1 MEDIDEDNSQTNNI
15 NEDSKIITTYNP
27 NQNQYIKTHT
37 SLEEN
42 TINEENFDISN
53 INYNYVKNN
62 NLNNDNNEEFEEE
75 DENDLSSEDEY
86 ENRLNN
92 IKIGILKVKLN
103 IFNKIVISKIKKYF
117 YYFISKINLKIKCNE
132 IFLQDD
138 NFLYSK
144 LKLKTSDTNKFYAL
158 KKLIY
163 VIRKNILYKLIK
175 QNYFY
180 QWKIQKENKYI
191 FNKNEKNN
199 NINII
204 RFCSILIKIFNKR
217 LENNFYLSYF
227 IKK

>member
-92 IKIGILKVKLN
+92 FKIGILKVKLN

-163 VIRKNILYKLIK
+163 VI
-175 QNYFY
+175 
-180 QWKIQKENKYI
+180 YI
-191 FNKNEKNN
+191 
-199 NINII
+199 
-204 RFCSILIKIFNKR
+204 
-217 LENNFYLSYF
+217 
-227 IKK
+227 